1 MAVETKRTF
10 CRACHASCALEVDV
24 EDGRVLAVRGDP
36 ADPVYGRF
44 TCIKG
49 RQLPEQHSHPD
60 RLRSSLKR
68 AASGSFEPIGSEQ
81 ALDEIA
87 ERLSAII
94 ERCGPRAVASYN
106 GTRGQHSRDVV
117 RAWHHGIASP
127 SYYTS
132 SSIDQ
137 PAKFFVAP
145 ARHGLWAAG
154 MHGFE
159 SADVVMMIGVNPLV
173 SMYSGTD
180 GGLSWVN
187 PFKRLRDAR
196 RRGLKVICVD
206 PRYTELARRS
216 DLHLQI
222 EPGED
227 PALLCGMLRVIF
239 AEGLYDRDFCE
250 EHADGFEALRDAVSD
265 FTPELVERRTGV
277 PAALMLE
284 AARLF
289 GRGPRGAVTSGTGT
303 NMAPHPN
310 LAEHLILA
318 LNTVCGRYNREGD
331 VAPHPKILA
340 PPAPRRAQAIAPW
353 GDFAGGVRSRVR
365 GLGVLRASPLDAGQM
380 PTAALADEILTP
392 GEGQIRALITVGGNP
407 VMAWPNQP
415 KVRRALESLELFVSI
430 DSNLSAS
437 ARLADFVIA
446 PKLCLE
452 RADVTRSDGSF
463 TAPYGN
469 YTEVIVEPDFD
480 VIEEWEFFWGLARR
494 METPIALRG
503 GELPLDRKPTAH
515 EVLQTTSA
523 GARISV
529 DELRAQDGGHV
540 FDEIEVIVEP
550 REDGHSARLQL
561 APDGIVEEIRA
572 VLQDPARGDGGGGAA
587 GGRYTHRLICRR
599 LVHSYNSSGHELPG
613 ARAQGSTNPAFMSR
627 ADLTELGL
635 ASGDLIEIRS
645 AHGAIPAVVE
655 ATDELGSGV
664 ISMAHAWGDLPER
677 DDEVREIGSS
687 TNRLVDDES
696 DFDPLSGMARQSAI
710 PVSVRPLAQRERVA
724 TQPPPRR

>member
-1 MAVETKRTF
+1 
-10 CRACHASCALEVDV
+10 
-24 EDGRVLAVRGDP
+24 
-36 ADPVYGRF
+36 
-44 TCIKG
+44 
-49 RQLPEQHSHPD
+49 
-60 RLRSSLKR
+60 
-68 AASGSFEPIGSEQ
+68 
-81 ALDEIA
+81 
-87 ERLSAII
+87 
-94 ERCGPRAVASYN
+94 
-106 GTRGQHSRDVV
+106 
-117 RAWHHGIASP
+117 
-127 SYYTS
+127 
-132 SSIDQ
+132 
-137 PAKFFVAP
+137 
-145 ARHGLWAAG
+145 
-154 MHGFE
+154 
-159 SADVVMMIGVNPLV
+159 
-173 SMYSGTD
+173 
-180 GGLSWVN
+180 
-187 PFKRLRDAR
+187 
-196 RRGLKVICVD
+196 
-206 PRYTELARRS
+206 
-216 DLHLQI
+216 
-222 EPGED
+222 
-227 PALLCGMLRVIF
+227 
-239 AEGLYDRDFCE
+239 
-250 EHADGFEALRDAVSD
+250 
-265 FTPELVERRTGV
+265 
-277 PAALMLE
+277 
-284 AARLF
+284 
-289 GRGPRGAVTSGTGT
+289 
-303 NMAPHPN
+303 MAPHPN

-353 GDFAGGVRSRVR
+353 GDFAGGARSRVR

-469 YTEVIVEPDFD
+469 YTEAIVEPDFD

-529 DELRAQDGGHV
+529 DELRAHDGGHV

-550 REDGHSARLQL
+550 REDRAQRAASACAGRHRRGDPGRAPGARPRRWRRGRRWRALHASADLPPAGPLLQL
-561 APDGIVEEIRA
+561 V
-572 VLQDPARGDGGGGAA
+572 
-587 GGRYTHRLICRR
+587 
-599 LVHSYNSSGHELPG
+599 GHELPG